1 MNTTTKL
8 TVTKLSVSSAI
19 LAAVLSGC
27 SQQQVIGGSQVSA
40 GSAAGGSQ
48 QVAGGAQVA
57 GSQQQIEGGAQVA
70 SSQQQ
75 VESAAPVVRA
85 PVTVYQP
92 RVIKQRVYTQGPKP
106 RVTRSVRRSGLGLP
120 PAKPGQCFAKV
131 KVPATYKTLSKRVLI
146 KKAAAK
152 RVLVRAPQYRW
163 VNKKVLVRKPSYK
176 TRTLPAV
183 YKTISQRVQVRGSSM
198 KWVPGRGPI
207 QRIDNMTG
215 QIMCLIK
222 VPPVYKTVKKRVLV
236 RPAQTQRTLIP
247 AVYKTVKV
255 KQRVAGAVY
264 KTVRTPAR
272 YKTVN
277 YRVKTG
283 SARYAWRS
291 ILCQTNA
298 PKRAARHY
306 RKAPVRHYRKA
317 PQQYR
322 KAAVMHKPVVRRAP
336 ARQYR
341 ASGVSYQ
348 DFLKVMRAGSG
359 SKAKLSHRTKK
370 SHKKVVLKKHS
381 LKSKMKAKKPAKMKM
396 APKATKSMK
405 MKAPA
410 SVAPATVKENPAK
423 TSTET
428 KAQTQANTENKSS
441 SKKSIVY
448 GIQKALKAKGFNP
461 GSLDGKMGPGTAAAL
476 KAFQSSRGLP
486 VGQLNKDTFRAL
498 GLIR

>member
-1 MNTTTKL
+1 MNTT
-8 TVTKLSVSSAI
+8 TKLSVSSAI

-27 SQQQVIGGSQVSA
+27 SQQQVIGGSQVAA
-40 GSAAGGSQ
+40 GSAGGSQ
-48 QVAGGAQVA
+48 SVAGGSQVT

-75 VESAAPVVRA
+75 VEAAAPVVVAPVVRA

-92 RVIKQRVYTQGPKP
+92 KVIKQRVYARGPKP

-131 KVPATYKTLSKRVLI
+131 KIPATYKTLSKRVLI
-146 KKAAAK
+146 KKATAK

-163 VNKKVLVRKPSYK
+163 VNKKVLVRKPGYK
-176 TRTLPAV
+176 TRTVPAV
-183 YKTISQRVQVRGSSM
+183 YKTVSQRVKVRGSSM

-207 QRIDNMTG
+207 TRIDNMTG

-236 RPAQTQRTLIP
+236 RPAKTLRTLIP
-247 AVYKTVKV
+247 AQYKTVKV
-255 KQRVAGAVY
+255 KQRVAGAQY

-277 YRVKTG
+277 YRVKSG
-283 SARYAWRS
+283 SARYVWRS

-298 PKRAARHY
+298 PKHAAKQY
-306 RKAPVRHYRKA
+306 RKAPGH
-317 PQQYR
+317 YR

-336 ARQYR
+336 AKQYR

-359 SKAKLSHRTKK
+359 SKAKAKINHRKK
-370 SHKKVVLKKHS
+370 SHKKVVLKKRS
-381 LKSKMKAKKPAKMKM
+381 LKSKMKAKKPATLKMK
-396 APKATKSMK
+396 PKATKSMK
-405 MKAPA
+405 IKAA
-410 SVAPATVKENPAK
+410 EPAK
-423 TSTET
+423 VKSAAPSATKTET
-428 KAQTQANTENKSS
+428 KAKTENKTS

-461 GSLDGKMGPGTAAAL
+461 GAMDGKMGPGTAAAL